1 MPQFVLVHGA
11 WHGAWCWAR
20 VLPLLRVAGHD
31 VHAVT
36 LTGVGDRAHL
46 LSPDI
51 RLRTHIDDVL
61 NLIRFEEL
69 DEVVL
74 VGHSYAGMVIT
85 GIADSLLQQGSRA
98 LRHLVYLDAV
108 VPNSGESWSSHQPP
122 ETVEARIKSAVM
134 RGNTKVILPPDAKV
148 FGLKGADHEWVT
160 RRMTPQPFLLYI
172 DPLSFD
178 PGRLAE
184 LTRTFIACT
193 SPALPTLANIRSRV
207 QQQDD
212 WQLLELETGH
222 DAMISAPTE
231 LAEILLQCL
240 ENKHSKLDT

>member
-1 MPQFVLVHGA
+1 MAQFVLVHGA

-20 VLPLLRVAGHD
+20 VLPLVRAAGHD
-31 VHAVT
+31 AYAVT
-36 LTGVGDRAHL
+36 LTGIGDRAHL
-46 LSPDI
+46 LSPEI
-51 RLRTHIDDVL
+51 RLKTHIEDVL

-85 GIADSLLQQGSRA
+85 GVADVLLKQKLSVLQQ
-98 LRHLVYLDAV
+98 LVYLDAV
-108 VPNSGESWSSHQPP
+108 VPRPGESWSSHQPP

-134 RGNTKVILPPDAKV
+134 KGNTKVILPPDAKV

-178 PGRLAE
+178 PGRLSE

-193 SPALPTLANIRSRV
+193 SPALPTLANIRNRV
-207 QQQDD
+207 QQEIG
-212 WQLLELETGH
+212 WRLLEIETGH
-222 DAMISAPTE
+222 NAMISAPTE

-240 ENKHSKLDT
+240 VNN